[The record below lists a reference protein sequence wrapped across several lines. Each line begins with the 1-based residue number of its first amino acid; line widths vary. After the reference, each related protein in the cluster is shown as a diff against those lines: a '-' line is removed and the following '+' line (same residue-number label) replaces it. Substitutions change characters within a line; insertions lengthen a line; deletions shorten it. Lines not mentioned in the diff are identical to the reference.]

1 MHLHP
6 ISQFGMVYCS
16 PSTSPATTE
25 VLDLDNIMQPLFN
38 TVHKPITIQPGILS
52 VALNSAPQLAQ
63 LTSEDHLDDITMA
76 LTVNT
81 RLSALKQTCALL
93 PAILK
98 KLEALSPPPTTNTI
112 SGSTSTLTVS
122 ATLSAQGSTLGGR
135 D

>member
-1 MHLHP
+1 
-6 ISQFGMVYCS
+6 MVYCS

-81 RLSALKQTCALL
+81 RLSALKQTFALL